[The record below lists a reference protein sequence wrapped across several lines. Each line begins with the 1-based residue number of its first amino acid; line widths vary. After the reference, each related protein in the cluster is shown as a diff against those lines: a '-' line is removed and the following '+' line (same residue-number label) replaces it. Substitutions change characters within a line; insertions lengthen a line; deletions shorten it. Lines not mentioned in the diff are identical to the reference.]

1 MITETINSE
10 TPIWQLTVGEFK
22 DLIKKSIP
30 QTVVQD
36 TQTEIVYGL
45 DGIAEIFD
53 CSKSQAQRIK
63 SSGII
68 DGAITQLGR
77 KILVDKHLAIKLA
90 KEKPD
95 RRRRRR

>member
-22 DLIKKSIP
+22 DLITKSIP
-30 QTVVQD
+30 QAVVQD
-36 TQTEIVYGL
+36 TSTEIVYGL

-90 KEKPD
+90 REKPD